1 MSQVNFY
8 GFTKHIQKLMIIFIE
23 MSNIVFAKQKHNF
36 QITVHHRRHL
46 RYLLQIYH
54 YLSKLNRPFLLDS
67 LEFFSAFLK

>member
-8 GFTKHIQKLMIIFIE
+8 GFTKHIQKLMIIFRE

-46 RYLLQIYH
+46 RYLFRIYH
-54 YLSKLNRPFLLDS
+54 HLSKLNRPFLLDS
-67 LEFFSAFLK
+67 LEFFQLF